1 MFIPRVGQA
10 MIPEEISVLLQKAQ
24 DGNQK
29 ARDGLFAEL
38 TDQLRRQAH
47 GLMKNERAD
56 HTLQATALV
65 NEACLRLMQEGVVD
79 SAQNRRQLFHAAT
92 RAMRQV
98 LIDHARS
105 KSAKKRGGDYQKQP
119 IDLVLDQFETKH
131 KLSFLDLDVALERL
145 QKESPREFEALNLR
159 FFAGLTI
166 NEAAEL
172 MECSTATVE
181 SDWRL
186 ARAKL
191 LVWLQQAHS

>member
-1 MFIPRVGQA
+1 MVPK
-10 MIPEEISVLLQKAQ
+10 EISVLLRSAQ
-24 DGNQK
+24 EGNQT
-29 ARDGLFAEL
+29 ARDSLFAEL
-38 TDQLRRQAH
+38 VTQLRVHAK

-65 NEACLRLMQEGVVD
+65 NEACLKLMQEGVVD

-105 KSAKKRGGDYQKQP
+105 KATQKRGGDYARQP
-119 IDLVLDQFETKH
+119 IDVILDQFESKH

-145 QKESPREFEALNLR
+145 QQESPREFETLSLR

-166 NEAAEL
+166 AETAEL
-172 MECSTATVE
+172 LGCSAGTVE
-181 SDWRL
+181 SDWRF

-191 LVWLQQAHS
+191 LVWLQEIA

>member
-1 MFIPRVGQA
+1 
-10 MIPEEISVLLQKAQ
+10 MIPEEISALLQKAQ
-24 DGNQK
+24 DGSQT
-29 ARDGLFAEL
+29 ARDSLFSEL
-38 TDQLRRQAH
+38 TDQLRAQAR
-47 GLMKNERAD
+47 GLMKHERAD

-65 NEACLRLMQEGVVD
+65 NEACLKLMQEGVVD

-105 KSAKKRGGDYQKQP
+105 KSAQKRGGEYTKQP
-119 IDLVLDQFETKH
+119 IDVVLDQFENKH
-131 KLSFLDLDVALERL
+131 KLSFLDLDVAMERL

-166 NEAAEL
+166 AETADL
-172 MECSTATVE
+172 LECSPATVE

-191 LVWLQQAHS
+191 LVWLKETN